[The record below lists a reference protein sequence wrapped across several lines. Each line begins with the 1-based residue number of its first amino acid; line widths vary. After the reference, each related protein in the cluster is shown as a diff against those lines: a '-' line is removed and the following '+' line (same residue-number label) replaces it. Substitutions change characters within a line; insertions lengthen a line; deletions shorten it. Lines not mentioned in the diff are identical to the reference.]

1 MATQRLTAVA
11 ASIDQPG
18 SYWPVVISYAF
29 AASAAMALQLTFAPI
44 TTVAAEHLKVPVQA
58 IGWLSQVF
66 TLFYVILGLPMG
78 VALDRWFRSSL
89 AAGAL
94 VTMLGAALRLCG
106 DHFAWVLAGQ
116 LVAAVAQPLLLNG
129 VTKIAG
135 EYLSEKDRPAGIALG
150 MASLYAGELIAIG
163 AGTVFSRPEQVHD
176 AILLNSVF
184 AIVSMTA
191 LLVFLRRPGQFRV
204 LDAAPAGLASVR
216 EVWRDPFMRTVAV
229 LAFIGFGTFTSYMT
243 WLQALLAPAGIA
255 ADEAGGMLLG
265 FVLGGIIGAMLIPA
279 WVARRK
285 REFALMLAAIGVG
298 CIVCVLLAV
307 APRAGLGMVGMPLIG
322 LLQLSTLPVIM
333 EMTERRAGR
342 AAGTASALVWMA
354 GNTGATAISI
364 AVQNMIGR
372 PGMAF
377 LFLALITLASA
388 PLVHILRRFV
398 LIQPIAEGGIGK

>member
-1 MATQRLTAVA
+1 MVTQGLSAGVVPSDA
-11 ASIDQPG
+11 PG
-18 SYWPVVISYAF
+18 SYWPVVIAYAF
-29 AASAAMALQLTFAPI
+29 AVAAAMALQLTFAPI
-44 TTVAAEHLKVPVQA
+44 TTVAAEHFKVPVQA
-58 IGWLSQVF
+58 VGWLSQVF
-66 TLFYVILGLPMG
+66 TLFYVVLGLPMG
-78 VALDRWFRSSL
+78 VALDRWFRGSL
-89 AAGAL
+89 AAGAV
-94 VTMLGAALRLCG
+94 VTVMGAALRLCG

-135 EYLSEKDRPAGIALG
+135 EYLSGKDRPAGIALG
-150 MASLYAGELIAIG
+150 MASLYTGELIAIG

-176 AILLNSVF
+176 AILLNSAF

-191 LLVFLRRPGQFRV
+191 LLVFLRRPGGFRV

-243 WLQALLAPAGIA
+243 WLQALLAPAGVA

-265 FVLGGIIGAMLIPA
+265 FVLGGIVGAMVIPA
-279 WVARRK
+279 WVTRRK
-285 REFALMLAAIGVG
+285 REFALMFAALWVG
-298 CIVCVLLAV
+298 CIVCLLLAV
-307 APRAGLGMVGMPLIG
+307 TPRASLGMVGMPLIG

-333 EMTERRAGR
+333 EMTERRAGP

-354 GNTGATAISI
+354 GNAGATAISI

-372 PGMAF
+372 PGLAF
-377 LFLALITLASA
+377 LFLASIAAASA
-388 PLVHILRRFV
+388 PLVRILRRLV
-398 LIQPIAEGGIGK
+398 LTPAIPEQGVGK